1 MKSIIWLHISIPVY
15 KEKTERLEKKKEK
28 KRKRNLFLLHIQCR
42 STTSKKVIEDCGA
55 FFINIKIDRNDG
67 VWSVEGVFFFF
78 YIYYLKEK
86 KVELSSSALPKQ
98 AVRKTNAS
106 VISWSDGRRPG
117 TRSVGRWARCRR
129 DEVRTGNKKTGSLDN
144 TIVTVND
151 GGRVL
156 YLFNAPA
163 D

>member
-1 MKSIIWLHISIPVY
+1 MWSQSSGCTSVFQFI
-15 KEKTERLEKKKEK
+15 KKKQRGWRKKKK

-42 STTSKKVIEDCGA
+42 STTSKKVIKDCGA
-55 FFINIKIDRNDG
+55 FFINMKIDRNDG

-86 KVELSSSALPKQ
+86 KVELSSSTLPKQ

-129 DEVRTGNKKTGSLDN
+129 DEVRTGNKKIGSLDN

>member
-15 KEKTERLEKKKEK
+15 KEKTERLGKKKEK

-42 STTSKKVIEDCGA
+42 STTSKKVMKDCGA
-55 FFINIKIDRNDG
+55 FFINMKIDRNDG
-67 VWSVEGVFFFF
+67 VWSVEGVYFFL
-78 YIYYLKEK
+78 YLYYLKEK
-86 KVELSSSALPKQ
+86 KVELSSSTLPKQ

-129 DEVRTGNKKTGSLDN
+129 DEVRTGNKRIGSLDN

>member
-15 KEKTERLEKKKEK
+15 KEKTERLGKKKKEK
-28 KRKRNLFLLHIQCR
+28 KKEFVFAAHSMQKYHLKESHKRLR
-42 STTSKKVIEDCGA
+42 R
-55 FFINIKIDRNDG
+55 FFHKYENWQKWWRLICWGR
-67 VWSVEGVFFFF
+67 FFFF
-78 YIYYLKEK
+78 KIYYLKEK
-86 KVELSSSALPKQ
+86 KVELSSSTLPKQ

-117 TRSVGRWARCRR
+117 TRSVGWWARCRR
-129 DEVRTGNKKTGSLDN
+129 DEVRTGNKKIGSLDN

>member
-1 MKSIIWLHISIPVY
+1 MWSQSSGCTSVFQFIKKKQRGW
-15 KEKTERLEKKKEK
+15 RKKKEK
-28 KRKRNLFLLHIQCR
+28 KKEFVFAAHSMQKYHLKESHKRLR
-42 STTSKKVIEDCGA
+42 R
-55 FFINIKIDRNDG
+55 FFHKYENWQKWWRLICWGR
-67 VWSVEGVFFFF
+67 FFFF
-78 YIYYLKEK
+78 KIYYLKEK
-86 KVELSSSALPKQ
+86 KVELSSSTLPKQ

-117 TRSVGRWARCRR
+117 TRSVGWWARCRR
-129 DEVRTGNKKTGSLDN
+129 DEVRTGNKKIGSLDN